1 MIDWT
6 NGYKPGDEAAL
17 SKRPNGDVCNSNHPI
32 HNHERFIISMKASSR
47 QELPKYF
54 DTAVAIDRI
63 QQELETQ
70 YGTPFQMY
78 VKDDYGNEIWD
89 MLDEDVRSGSSEIDH
104 VAVIYDRVESKAFSY
119 QGEQQ
124 GISGYRIFP
133 AARNNVFAYRSY
145 GVALARIPVF
155 RQNGIFCEEYLF
167 AVDDFSLGR
176 FLSYMRQRQRE
187 NDRRHVTVFTDNR
200 NGLDQHREP
209 ITRTVSREEVI
220 MSESLKQDIYRS
232 IDQFFSR
239 DRQFF
244 QTYRIPY
251 KRGILL
257 YGKPGNGK
265 TTLVKSIAGS
275 VEAPVAYWQITE
287 HTCSYTIQEAFE
299 SAVKMAPMVLVI
311 EDIDSMPEQVRSFF
325 LNTLDGATSKEG
337 IFLIGTTNY
346 PEHIDPAL
354 MNRAGRFDRAYEIKL
369 PDEALRRRY
378 LTLKQ
383 LSEIIGPE
391 EAERAA
397 QLTDGFTFAQLNELH
412 VSAALQKH
420 YEPEVNI
427 QKLIGDMKA
436 ELNKEKTQQWHTPQS
451 EARMGFVAG

>member
-1 MIDWT
+1 MPSD
-6 NGYKPGDEAAL
+6 YSLLEEEATR
-17 SKRPNGDVCNSNHPI
+17 SKRPGKEETSRSNGSDSNHD
-32 HNHERFIISMKASSR
+32 HFIISLKASSP
-47 QELPKYF
+47 QERPKYF
-54 DTAVAIDRI
+54 DTAVAIERI
-63 QQELETQ
+63 QQELSTR
-70 YGTPFQMY
+70 YGQPFQMY
-78 VKDDYGNEIWD
+78 VQDDYGNEIWD
-89 MLDEDVRSGSSEIDH
+89 MLDEDVRSGSSAIDH

-119 QGEQQ
+119 QGEHQETA
-124 GISGYRIFP
+124 GFRIFP
-133 AARNNVFAYRSY
+133 AARNNVFAYPNY

-167 AVDDFSLGR
+167 AMDDLSLGQ
-176 FLSYMRQRQRE
+176 FLTYMRQRQRE

-209 ITRTVSREEVI
+209 ITRTVSRDEVI

-299 SAVKMAPMVLVI
+299 TAVKMAPMVLVI

-337 IFLIGTTNY
+337 VFLIGTTNY

-369 PDEALRRRY
+369 PDLALRRRY

-383 LSEIIGPE
+383 LSELVGEE
-391 EAERAA
+391 EAEKAA
-397 QLTDGFTFAQLNELH
+397 QLTDGFTFAQLNELY

-420 YEPEVNI
+420 YESVANI
-427 QKLIGDMKA
+427 QELIRGMKA
-436 ELNKEKTQQWHTPQS
+436 ELNKEKNQQWHSPQT
-451 EARMGFVAG
+451 ETRMGFVTG